1 MKDGRFIRFYES
13 QCRSNPQYRDSDIE
27 ALCKRIDDLLDRE
40 FQRGFEAGMRAA
52 VQAGKNQ

>member
-52 VQAGKNQ
+52 TQAGKN